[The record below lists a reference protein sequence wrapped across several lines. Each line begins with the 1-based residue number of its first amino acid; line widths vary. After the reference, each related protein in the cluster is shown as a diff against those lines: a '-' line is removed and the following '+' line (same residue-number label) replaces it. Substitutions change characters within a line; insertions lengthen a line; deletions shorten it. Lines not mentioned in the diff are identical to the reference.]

1 VRGPAERAQPHIGA
15 GSGPL
20 LVAVLALLAYDLWQG
35 LGDWQARH
43 FLAVGAACLGA
54 LVLWRELRLER
65 RRNGRLT
72 AQLTAVAAEADE
84 RQRAVSDLFVNL
96 ARRNQSLLDR
106 QLGLIGELEQKEQAP
121 DALAEL
127 FELDHL
133 ATRIR
138 RNAESLLVLS
148 GDDPARRWGRPVQL
162 AEVVRAAAA
171 EVEDYRRVDVR
182 VGDHVEVAGRA
193 VADVAHLLA
202 ELIENATTYS
212 PTHRKVMVRS
222 HATVGRPGVVVAV
235 EDTGIGM
242 ADAHRQAAN
251 RVLAEP
257 LVLDLRGRTMGLHV
271 VSRLA
276 RRYDVEVELAP
287 TPGGGVTAL
296 VTLPASLVTQPE
308 PTAPRSL
315 HLVRGGPA
323 VGARPGSGPA
333 GAATLGAGHRVTPPP
348 GLARRPRPSPTPP
361 PAPEPQPPPPEP
373 PEPPERLRTRA
384 ANREQTREMLSRF
397 QASQRAGRAV
407 ADATAGSLAPDRSHV
422 VTPEESP

>member
-1 VRGPAERAQPHIGA
+1 MRGPAERAQPHIGA

-20 LVAVLALLAYDLWQG
+20 IVAVPTLLAYDLWRG
-35 LGDWQARH
+35 LDDWPLRH
-43 FLAVGAACLGA
+43 SLAVGAACVGA
-54 LVLWRELRLER
+54 LILWRGLRVER
-65 RRNGRLT
+65 RRNARLA
-72 AQLTAVAAEADE
+72 AQLSATEAEAGK

-106 QLGLIGELEQKEQAP
+106 QLGLIGELEQKERAP

-127 FELDHL
+127 FQLDHL

-148 GDDPARRWGRPVQL
+148 GDEPARRWGRPVL
-162 AEVVRAAAA
+162 LTEVVRAAAA

-182 VGDHVEVAGRA
+182 VGDQVEVAGRA

-212 PTHRKVMVRS
+212 PTHRNVVVRS
-222 HATVGRPGVVVAV
+222 HLASSGEPGAAVVVVV

-242 ADAHRQAAN
+242 AEADLRAAN

-257 LVLDLRGRTMGLHV
+257 LVLDLRGRTMGMHV

-276 RRYDVEVELAP
+276 RRYGVRVNVRP
-287 TPGGGVTAL
+287 TPGGGLTAL
-296 VTLPASLVTQPE
+296 VTLPADLVTERRSTKPRL
-308 PTAPRSL
+308 APRPL
-315 HLVRGGPA
+315 RLVPTDHVGPTDYVAPA
-323 VGARPGSGPA
+323 VA
-333 GAATLGAGHRVTPPP
+333 
-348 GLARRPRPSPTPP
+348 PSPSPSPSPGADRSTD
-361 PAPEPQPPPPEP
+361 PPPPPVRVEG
-373 PEPPERLRTRA
+373 A
-384 ANREQTREMLSRF
+384 SREHVRSMLSRF

-407 ADATAGSLAPDRSHV
+407 ADATDGSLAPVRPRL
-422 VTPEESP
+422 VTHEEGQ